1 MAEVK
6 LLIPISLDDLADSI
20 TLDWTLDYKELMEF
34 ILQIDEGM
42 ADYDFT
48 KTLWKKL
55 KKITDKEDKAIKKEG
70 W

>member
-34 ILQIDEGM
+34 ILQIDEGV